1 MNFNSF
7 YSIYQQYDDI
17 NTKEY
22 PTPSDPKSRIQHR
35 WCFSPLF
42 NKRTES
48 FKSIQVIKIW
58 MTSKDV
64 SNNIKGKDVDEYSK
78 MMSNESHKVLIT
90 EEELRNYINN
100 VSILFNIEMTLETVA
115 DSEWVVSIFTEGSTD
130 VGRIKTVMTFVRY
143 AYEFSFNY
151 ILALLYG
158 SIDLGIFSKDE
169 DFFALLFFFSVTEHS
184 NENHA
189 FAGDNDILYT
199 NPTLLNEYVG
209 DDQIEGVYDFMD
221 RASINVD
228 RLLYEDG
235 EVVDETV
242 RTETYFRNL
251 LSEGS
256 AEYCSD
262 PSKNGVYDY
271 LKNNKN
277 QIIKL
282 YESYKKQI
290 KDKIQES

>member
-1 MNFNSF
+1 MNFDSF
-7 YSIYQQYDDI
+7 YSIYQQYDDV

-42 NKRTES
+42 NKSTKS
-48 FKSIQVIKIW
+48 FESIQVIKIW
-58 MTSKDV
+58 MTSNNV
-64 SNNIKGKDVDEYSK
+64 SNSIKGKDIDPYYELR
-78 MMSNESHKVLIT
+78 SNESHKVLIT
-90 EEELRNYINN
+90 EDELRNYINN

-184 NENHA
+184 NDNHA
-189 FAGDNDILYT
+189 FAEDNDVLYT
-199 NPTLLNEYVG
+199 NPKILNEHIG
-209 DDQIEGVYDFMD
+209 DTRIEGVHYFME
-221 RASINVD
+221 RASIGVD
-228 RLLYEDG
+228 HLLDEDNNEVYEI
-235 EVVDETV
+235 V
-242 RTETYFRNL
+242 RTDNHFRDL

-290 KDKIQES
+290 KNKIQES

>member
-1 MNFNSF
+1 MNFDSF

-42 NKRTES
+42 RKSTES

-58 MTSKDV
+58 MTSNAV
-64 SNNIKGKDVDEYSK
+64 SNDIKGKDIDEYNK
-78 MMSNESHKVLIT
+78 MMSNESHKVLIS

-169 DFFALLFFFSVTEHS
+169 DFFALLFFFSITEHS
-184 NENHA
+184 NDNHA
-189 FAGDNDILYT
+189 FARDNDVLYT
-199 NPTLLNEYVG
+199 NPSLLNEYVG
-209 DDQIEGVYDFMD
+209 DDQIEGVYEFME
-221 RASINVD
+221 RASIDVD
-228 RLLYEDG
+228 RLFYEDG
-235 EVVDETV
+235 EEVDETV
-242 RTETYFRNL
+242 GTETHFRDL
-251 LSEGS
+251 LREGS
-256 AEYCSD
+256 AEYCND

>member
-1 MNFNSF
+1 MNFKSF

-42 NKRTES
+42 RKSTES

-58 MTSKDV
+58 MTSKGV
-64 SNNIKGKDVDEYSK
+64 SNDIKGKDIDEYNK

-90 EEELRNYINN
+90 EEQLRNYINN
-100 VSILFNIEMTLETVA
+100 VSILFNIEITLETVA

-130 VGRIKTVMTFVRY
+130 VGRIKTVMTFIRY

-169 DFFALLFFFSVTEHS
+169 DFFALLFFFSITTHS

-189 FAGDNDILYT
+189 FAEDNDVLYT
-199 NPTLLNEYVG
+199 NPTILNKNIG
-209 DDQIEGVYDFMD
+209 DDDMEGVYFFME

-228 RLLYEDG
+228 RLLDEDNN
-235 EVVDETV
+235 EVYETV
-242 RTETYFRNL
+242 KTETYFRNL

-271 LKNNKN
+271 LKNNKY

>member
-1 MNFNSF
+1 MNFSSF
-7 YSIYQQYDDI
+7 YSIYQKYDDV
-17 NTKEY
+17 NAKEY

-42 NKRTES
+42 RKSIDS

-64 SNNIKGKDVDEYSK
+64 SNRIKGKDIDPYYELR
-78 MMSNESHKVLIT
+78 SNESHKVLIT

-100 VSILFNIEMTLETVA
+100 VSLLFNIEMTLDTIA
-115 DSEWVVSIFTEGSTD
+115 DSEWIVSIFTKGSTD
-130 VGRIKTVMTFVRY
+130 VGRIKAVMTFVRY

-184 NENHA
+184 NDNHA
-189 FAGDNDILYT
+189 FAENSDILYT
-199 NPTLLNEYVG
+199 NPAILNENIG
-209 DDQIEGVYDFMD
+209 DDNIEGVYRFME
-221 RASINVD
+221 RASIDVD
-228 RLLYEDG
+228 RLLG
-235 EVVDETV
+235 EGNEEVYETV
-242 RTETYFRNL
+242 QTNYYFRNL

-256 AEYCSD
+256 AEYCND
-262 PSKNGVYDY
+262 PSRNGVYDY
-271 LKNNKN
+271 LKNNKD
-277 QIIKL
+277 QIIKY
-282 YESYKKQI
+282 YENYKKQI
-290 KDKIQES
+290 KDQVQKP

>member
-1 MNFNSF
+1 MNFDSF
-7 YSIYQQYDDI
+7 YSIYQKYDDV
-17 NTKEY
+17 NAKEY
-22 PTPSDPKSRIQHR
+22 PTPSNAKSRIQHR

-42 NKRTES
+42 NKSAKS
-48 FKSIQVIKIW
+48 FESIQVIKIW

-64 SNNIKGKDVDEYSK
+64 SNDIKGKDIDPYYELR
-78 MMSNESHKVLIT
+78 SNESHKVLIT

-100 VSILFNIEMTLETVA
+100 VSLLFNVEMTLDTIA

-184 NENHA
+184 NDNHA
-189 FAGDNDILYT
+189 FAGDSDILYT
-199 NPTLLNEYVG
+199 NPTILNENIG
-209 DDQIEGVYDFMD
+209 DDKIDGVYYFME
-221 RASINVD
+221 RASIDVD
-228 RLLYEDG
+228 RLLDEDNE
-235 EVVDETV
+235 EVYETV
-242 RTETYFRNL
+242 KTDTYFRNL

-271 LKNNKN
+271 LKNNKD
-277 QIIKL
+277 QIIKY

-290 KDKIQES
+290 KDQIQES

>member
-1 MNFNSF
+1 MNFDSF

-42 NKRTES
+42 RKSTES

-64 SNNIKGKDVDEYSK
+64 SNDIKGKDTSEYYK
-78 MMSNESHKVLIT
+78 VMSNESHKVLIT

-100 VSILFNIEMTLETVA
+100 VSILFNIEITLETVA

-130 VGRIKTVMTFVRY
+130 IGRIKTVMTFVRY

-209 DDQIEGVYDFMD
+209 DDQIEGVYEFMD
-221 RASINVD
+221 RASIDVD
-228 RLLYEDG
+228 RLLDEDNN
-235 EVVDETV
+235 EVYETV
-242 RTETYFRNL
+242 RTKSYFRDL

-271 LKNNKN
+271 LKNNKD

>member
-7 YSIYQQYDDI
+7 YSIYQQYDDV

-42 NKRTES
+42 RKSTES

-58 MTSKDV
+58 MTSNDV
-64 SNNIKGKDVDEYSK
+64 SNNIKGKDIDEYNK

-100 VSILFNIEMTLETVA
+100 VSILFNIEITLETVA

-130 VGRIKTVMTFVRY
+130 IGRIKTVMTFIRY

-169 DFFALLFFFSVTEHS
+169 DFFALLFFFSITTHN

-189 FAGDNDILYT
+189 FAEDNDVLYT
-199 NPTLLNEYVG
+199 NPTILNKNIG
-209 DDQIEGVYDFMD
+209 DDDVEGVYSFME
-221 RASINVD
+221 RASIDVD
-228 RLLYEDG
+228 RLLYENG
-235 EVVDETV
+235 EEVYETV
-242 RTETYFRNL
+242 RTETYFRDL

-282 YESYKKQI
+282 YENYKKQI

>member
-22 PTPSDPKSRIQHR
+22 PTPSDPKSRMQHR

-42 NKRTES
+42 NKSVES

-64 SNNIKGKDVDEYSK
+64 SNSIKGKDIDPYYELR
-78 MMSNESHKVLIT
+78 SNESHKFLIT

-100 VSILFNIEMTLETVA
+100 VSLLFNIEITLDTID
-115 DSEWVVSIFTEGSTD
+115 DSEWVVSIFTKGSTD

-169 DFFALLFFFSVTEHS
+169 DFFALLFFFSVTNHS
-184 NENHA
+184 NDNHA
-189 FAGDNDILYT
+189 FAGDNDVLYT
-199 NPTLLNEYVG
+199 NPTILNEHIG
-209 DDQIEGVYDFMD
+209 DTRIDGVYSFME
-221 RASINVD
+221 RASIDVD
-228 RLLYEDG
+228 RLLDENNEKVY
-235 EVVDETV
+235 ETV
-242 RTETYFRNL
+242 KTESYFRKL

-256 AEYCSD
+256 AKYCSD

-271 LKNNKN
+271 LKSNKN
-277 QIIKL
+277 QIIKW
-282 YESYKKQI
+282 YENYKKQI
-290 KDKIQES
+290 KDKIQKS

>member
-22 PTPSDPKSRIQHR
+22 PTPSNPKSRIEHR

-42 NKRTES
+42 RKSTES

-58 MTSKDV
+58 MTSNDV
-64 SNNIKGKDVDEYSK
+64 SNDIKGKDIDVYSK
-78 MMSNESHKVLIT
+78 VMSNESHKVLIT

-100 VSILFNIEMTLETVA
+100 VSILFNIEITLETVA

-199 NPTLLNEYVG
+199 NPTILNEQIG
-209 DDQIEGVYDFMD
+209 DDRIDGVYYFME

-228 RLLYEDG
+228 RLFYEDG
-235 EVVDETV
+235 EVIDEAV
-242 RTETYFRNL
+242 RTDNHFRDL

-256 AEYCSD
+256 AEYCND

-282 YESYKKQI
+282 YENYKKQI

>member
-1 MNFNSF
+1 
-7 YSIYQQYDDI
+7 
-17 NTKEY
+17 
-22 PTPSDPKSRIQHR
+22 
-35 WCFSPLF
+35 
-42 NKRTES
+42 
-48 FKSIQVIKIW
+48 
-58 MTSKDV
+58 
-64 SNNIKGKDVDEYSK
+64 
-78 MMSNESHKVLIT
+78 
-90 EEELRNYINN
+90 
-100 VSILFNIEMTLETVA
+100 
-115 DSEWVVSIFTEGSTD
+115 
-130 VGRIKTVMTFVRY
+130 MTFVRY

-169 DFFALLFFFSVTEHS
+169 DFFALLFFFSITTHN

-189 FAGDNDILYT
+189 FAEDNDVLYT
-199 NPTLLNEYVG
+199 NPTILNKNIG
-209 DDQIEGVYDFMD
+209 DDNIEGVYSFME

-235 EVVDETV
+235 EEVDETV
-242 RTETYFRNL
+242 KTETYFRNL

-271 LKNNKN
+271 LKNNKY

>member
-1 MNFNSF
+1 
-7 YSIYQQYDDI
+7 
-17 NTKEY
+17 
-22 PTPSDPKSRIQHR
+22 
-35 WCFSPLF
+35 
-42 NKRTES
+42 
-48 FKSIQVIKIW
+48 
-58 MTSKDV
+58 
-64 SNNIKGKDVDEYSK
+64 
-78 MMSNESHKVLIT
+78 
-90 EEELRNYINN
+90 
-100 VSILFNIEMTLETVA
+100 MTLETVA

-169 DFFALLFFFSVTEHS
+169 DFFALLFFFSVTEH
-184 NENHA
+184 NNDNHA

-199 NPTLLNEYVG
+199 NPTILNENIG
-209 DDQIEGVYDFMD
+209 DDNIEGVYSFME
-221 RASINVD
+221 RASIDVD

-235 EVVDETV
+235 EEVDETV

>member
-1 MNFNSF
+1 MNFDSF
-7 YSIYQQYDDI
+7 YSIYQQYDDV

-22 PTPSDPKSRIQHR
+22 PTPSNPKSRIQHR

-42 NKRTES
+42 RKSTES

-64 SNNIKGKDVDEYSK
+64 SNDIKGKDTSEYYK
-78 MMSNESHKVLIT
+78 VMSNESHKVLIS
-90 EEELRNYINN
+90 EEDLRNYINN
-100 VSILFNIEMTLETVA
+100 VSMLFNIEMTLETIA

-169 DFFALLFFFSVTEHS
+169 DFFALLFFFSITTHN

-189 FAGDNDILYT
+189 FAEDNDILYT

-209 DDQIEGVYDFMD
+209 DDQIEGVYEFMD
-221 RASINVD
+221 RASMNVD
-228 RLLYEDG
+228 RLLDEDNN
-235 EVVDETV
+235 EVYETV
-242 RTETYFRNL
+242 GTVTYFKYL
-251 LSEGS
+251 LSEGN

-271 LKNNKN
+271 LKNNKD

>member
-1 MNFNSF
+1 MNFDSY
-7 YSIYQQYDDI
+7 YSIYQKYDDV
-17 NTKEY
+17 NAKEY
-22 PTPSDPKSRIQHR
+22 PTPSNPKSRIQHR

-42 NKRTES
+42 NKSVES

-64 SNNIKGKDVDEYSK
+64 SNDIKGKDIDPYNK

-90 EEELRNYINN
+90 EEQLRNYINN
-100 VSILFNIEMTLETVA
+100 VSLLFNIEMTLETVA
-115 DSEWVVSIFTEGSTD
+115 DSEWIVSIFTEGSTD
-130 VGRIKTVMTFVRY
+130 IGRIKTVMTFVRY

-169 DFFALLFFFSVTEHS
+169 DFFALLFFFSVTEH
-184 NENHA
+184 NNDNHA
-189 FAGDNDILYT
+189 FARDNDVLYT
-199 NPTLLNEYVG
+199 NPSLLNEHVG
-209 DDQIEGVYDFMD
+209 DDQIEGVYEFME
-221 RASINVD
+221 RASIDVD
-228 RLLYEDG
+228 RLFYEDG
-235 EVVDETV
+235 EEVDETV
-242 RTETYFRNL
+242 GTETHFRDL

-256 AEYCSD
+256 AKYCSD

-271 LKNNKN
+271 LKNNKD

>member
-1 MNFNSF
+1 MNFYSF
-7 YSIYQQYDDI
+7 YSIYQIYDDV
-17 NTKEY
+17 NAKEY
-22 PTPSDPKSRIQHR
+22 PTPSSAKSRIQHR

-42 NKRTES
+42 NKSVES

-64 SNNIKGKDVDEYSK
+64 SNDIKGEDLDPYNR

-100 VSILFNIEMTLETVA
+100 VSLLFNIEMTLDTIA
-115 DSEWVVSIFTEGSTD
+115 DSEWVVSIFTEGSTY

-169 DFFALLFFFSVTEHS
+169 DFFALLFFFSITEHS
-184 NENHA
+184 NDNHA
-189 FAGDNDILYT
+189 FAGDCDILYT
-199 NPTLLNEYVG
+199 NPTILNEYIE
-209 DDQIEGVYDFMD
+209 DEHIEGVYSFME
-221 RASINVD
+221 RASIDVD
-228 RLLYEDG
+228 HLSHEDG
-235 EVVDETV
+235 EEVFETV
-242 RTETYFRNL
+242 RTNSYFRNL
-251 LSEGS
+251 LIEGG
-256 AEYCSD
+256 AEYCND
-262 PSKNGVYDY
+262 PSRNGVYDY
-271 LKNNKN
+271 LKNNKD
-277 QIIKL
+277 QIIKY

>member
-7 YSIYQQYDDI
+7 YSIYQIYDDV
-17 NTKEY
+17 NAKEY
-22 PTPSDPKSRIQHR
+22 PTPSNPKSRIQHR

-42 NKRTES
+42 KKSNKS
-48 FKSIQVIKIW
+48 FESIQVIKIW

-64 SNNIKGKDVDEYSK
+64 SNDIKGKDIDPYNR

-100 VSILFNIEMTLETVA
+100 VSLLFNIEMTLDTID
-115 DSEWVVSIFTEGSTD
+115 DSEWVVSILTEGSTD

-158 SIDLGIFSKDE
+158 SIDLGIFNKDE

-184 NENHA
+184 NDNHA
-189 FAGDNDILYT
+189 FAGDRDILYT
-199 NPTLLNEYVG
+199 NPTILNDHIG
-209 DDQIEGVYDFMD
+209 DDDIEGVYDFME
-221 RASINVD
+221 RASIDVD
-228 RLLYEDG
+228 PLLDEDNN
-235 EVVDETV
+235 EVYETV
-242 RTETYFRNL
+242 QTNSYFRNL

-256 AEYCSD
+256 AEYCND
-262 PSKNGVYDY
+262 PGKNGVYDY
-271 LKNNKN
+271 LKNNKD
-277 QIIKL
+277 QIIKW
-282 YESYKKQI
+282 YENYKKQI
-290 KDKIQES
+290 KDQIQKP

>member
-7 YSIYQQYDDI
+7 YSIYQQYDDV

-22 PTPSDPKSRIQHR
+22 PTPSNPKSRIQHR

-42 NKRTES
+42 NKSAES

-64 SNNIKGKDVDEYSK
+64 SNDIKGKDIDPYNKV
-78 MMSNESHKVLIT
+78 MSNESHKVLIT
-90 EEELRNYINN
+90 EEQLRNYINN
-100 VSILFNIEMTLETVA
+100 VSLLFNVEMTLDTIA

-130 VGRIKTVMTFVRY
+130 VGRIKTVLTFVRY

-158 SIDLGIFSKDE
+158 SIDLGVFSKDE
-169 DFFALLFFFSVTEHS
+169 DFFALLFFFSITEHS

-189 FAGDNDILYT
+189 FAGDSDILYT
-199 NPTLLNEYVG
+199 NPTILNEYIG
-209 DDQIEGVYDFMD
+209 DDHIEGVYSFME
-221 RASINVD
+221 RASIDVD
-228 RLLYEDG
+228 RLLG
-235 EVVDETV
+235 EGNEEVYETV
-242 RTETYFRNL
+242 RTNSYFRNL
-251 LSEGS
+251 LSDGG

-271 LKNNKN
+271 LKNNKD
-277 QIIKL
+277 QIIKY

-290 KDKIQES
+290 KNKVQES

>member
-1 MNFNSF
+1 MNFDSF
-7 YSIYQQYDDI
+7 YSIYQQYDDV

-22 PTPSDPKSRIQHR
+22 PTPSNPKSRIEHR

-42 NKRTES
+42 RKSTDS

-58 MTSKDV
+58 MTSNDV
-64 SNNIKGKDVDEYSK
+64 SNDIKGKDIDPYYAGR
-78 MMSNESHKVLIT
+78 SNESHKVLIT
-90 EEELRNYINN
+90 EEQLRNYINN
-100 VSILFNIEMTLETVA
+100 VSMLFNIEITLDTIA
-115 DSEWVVSIFTEGSTD
+115 DSEWIVSILTEGSTD
-130 VGRIKTVMTFVRY
+130 VGRIKTVMTFIRY

-169 DFFALLFFFSVTEHS
+169 DFFALLFFFSITTHN

-189 FAGDNDILYT
+189 FAEDNDVLYT
-199 NPTLLNEYVG
+199 NPTILNKNIG
-209 DDQIEGVYDFMD
+209 DDDMEGVYYFME

-235 EVVDETV
+235 EEVYETV
-242 RTETYFRNL
+242 KTETYFRDL

-271 LKNNKN
+271 LKNNKY

-282 YESYKKQI
+282 YENYKKQI

>member
-1 MNFNSF
+1 MNFDSF
-7 YSIYQQYDDI
+7 YSIYQKYDDV
-17 NTKEY
+17 NAKEY
-22 PTPSDPKSRIQHR
+22 PTPSNPKSRIQHR

-42 NKRTES
+42 NKSVES

-58 MTSKDV
+58 MTSKDI
-64 SNNIKGKDVDEYSK
+64 SNSIKGEDIDPYYELR
-78 MMSNESHKVLIT
+78 SNESHKVLIT

-100 VSILFNIEMTLETVA
+100 VSLLFNVEITLETIA

-130 VGRIKTVMTFVRY
+130 VGRIKTVMTFIRY

-169 DFFALLFFFSVTEHS
+169 DFFALLFFFSVTNHS
-184 NENHA
+184 NDSHA
-189 FAGDNDILYT
+189 FAKDSYILYT
-199 NPTLLNEYVG
+199 NPTILDEHIG
-209 DDQIEGVYDFMD
+209 ETRIEGVYYFME

-228 RLLYEDG
+228 PLSYEDG
-235 EVVDETV
+235 EEVSETV
-242 RTETYFRNL
+242 RTNSYFRNL
-251 LSEGS
+251 LNEGS

-262 PSKNGVYDY
+262 PGKNGVYDY
-271 LKNNKN
+271 LKNNKD
-277 QIIKL
+277 QIIKY

-290 KDKIQES
+290 KDQIQKS

>member
-7 YSIYQQYDDI
+7 YSIYQQYDDV

-22 PTPSDPKSRIQHR
+22 PTPSNSKSRIQHR

-42 NKRTES
+42 NKSVDS

-58 MTSKDV
+58 MTSNAV
-64 SNNIKGKDVDEYSK
+64 SNNIKGRDIDEYNR
-78 MMSNESHKVLIT
+78 MMSNDSHKVLIT
-90 EEELRNYINN
+90 EEQLRNYINN
-100 VSILFNIEMTLETVA
+100 VSILFNIEITLETVA

-130 VGRIKTVMTFVRY
+130 VGRIKTVMTFIRY

-169 DFFALLFFFSVTEHS
+169 DFFALLFFFSITEH
-184 NENHA
+184 NNDNHA
-189 FAGDNDILYT
+189 FARDNDVLYT
-199 NPTLLNEYVG
+199 NPSLLNEYVG
-209 DDQIEGVYDFMD
+209 DDQIKGVYDFME
-221 RASINVD
+221 RASIDVD
-228 RLLYEDG
+228 HLFYEDG
-235 EVVDETV
+235 EEVDETV
-242 RTETYFRNL
+242 RTYSHFRNL
-251 LSEGS
+251 LSEGN
-256 AEYCSD
+256 AEYCND
-262 PSKNGVYDY
+262 PSKNGVYNY
-271 LKNNKN
+271 LKNNKY

>member
-1 MNFNSF
+1 MNFDSF
-7 YSIYQQYDDI
+7 YSIYQKYDDV
-17 NTKEY
+17 NAKEY
-22 PTPSDPKSRIQHR
+22 PTPSNPESRIQHR

-42 NKRTES
+42 KKNTES
-48 FKSIQVIKIW
+48 FESIQVIKIW
-58 MTSKDV
+58 MTSKDI
-64 SNNIKGKDVDEYSK
+64 SNDIKGKDIEPYYELR
-78 MMSNESHKVLIT
+78 SNESHKVLIT

-100 VSILFNIEMTLETVA
+100 VSLLFNIEMTLDTID
-115 DSEWVVSIFTEGSTD
+115 DSEWVVSIFTKGSTD

-169 DFFALLFFFSVTEHS
+169 DFFALLFFFSITAH
-184 NENHA
+184 NNDNHA
-189 FAGDNDILYT
+189 FAKDSDILYT
-199 NPTLLNEYVG
+199 NPTILNEHIG
-209 DDQIEGVYDFMD
+209 ETRIESVYYFME
-221 RASINVD
+221 RASIDVD
-228 RLLYEDG
+228 RLLDEGDNGIY
-235 EVVDETV
+235 ETV
-242 RTETYFRNL
+242 RTESYFRNL

-277 QIIKL
+277 QIIKW

>member
-1 MNFNSF
+1 MNFDSY
-7 YSIYQQYDDI
+7 YSIYQKYDDV
-17 NTKEY
+17 NAKEY
-22 PTPSDPKSRIQHR
+22 PTPSNPKSRIQHR

-42 NKRTES
+42 NKSTKS
-48 FKSIQVIKIW
+48 FESIQVIKIW
-58 MTSKDV
+58 MTSNNV
-64 SNNIKGKDVDEYSK
+64 SNSIKGKDIDPYYEL
-78 MMSNESHKVLIT
+78 MSNESHKVLIT

-100 VSILFNIEMTLETVA
+100 VSILFNIEMSLETIA

-130 VGRIKTVMTFVRY
+130 IGRIKTVMTFVRY

-169 DFFALLFFFSVTEHS
+169 DFFALLFFFSITEH
-184 NENHA
+184 NNDNHA
-189 FAGDNDILYT
+189 FARDNDVLYT
-199 NPTLLNEYVG
+199 NPSLLNEHVG
-209 DDQIEGVYDFMD
+209 DDQIEGVYEFMD
-221 RASINVD
+221 RASMNVD
-228 RLLYEDG
+228 RLLDEDNN
-235 EVVDETV
+235 EVYETV

-271 LKNNKN
+271 LKNNKD

>member
-22 PTPSDPKSRIQHR
+22 PTPSNPKSRIQHR

-42 NKRTES
+42 RKSTES

-58 MTSKDV
+58 MTSNAV
-64 SNNIKGKDVDEYSK
+64 SNDIKGKDIDEYNK
-78 MMSNESHKVLIT
+78 VMSNESHKVLIT
-90 EEELRNYINN
+90 EEQLRNYINN
-100 VSILFNIEMTLETVA
+100 VSILFNIEITLETVA
-115 DSEWVVSIFTEGSTD
+115 DSEWVVSIFTKGSTD

-169 DFFALLFFFSVTEHS
+169 DFFALLFFFSVTEHN

-199 NPTLLNEYVG
+199 NPTLLNEHVG
-209 DDQIEGVYDFMD
+209 DDQIKGVYDFME
-221 RASINVD
+221 RASIDVD
-228 RLLYEDG
+228 RLFYEDG
-235 EVVDETV
+235 EAVDEAV
-242 RTETYFRNL
+242 RTESYFRNL
-251 LSEGS
+251 LSEGR
-256 AEYCSD
+256 AEYCND

-271 LKNNKN
+271 LKNNKY

-282 YESYKKQI
+282 YENYKKQI
-290 KDKIQES
+290 KDKI

>member
-1 MNFNSF
+1 MNFDSF
-7 YSIYQQYDDI
+7 YSIYQKYDDV
-17 NTKEY
+17 NAKEY
-22 PTPSDPKSRIQHR
+22 PTPSSAKSRIQHR

-42 NKRTES
+42 KKSVES
-48 FKSIQVIKIW
+48 FESIQVIKIW

-64 SNNIKGKDVDEYSK
+64 SNDIKGKDTDPYYQL
-78 MMSNESHKVLIT
+78 MSNESHKVLIT

-100 VSILFNIEMTLETVA
+100 VSLLFNVEMTLDTID
-115 DSEWVVSIFTEGSTD
+115 DSEWVVSIFTKGSTD

-169 DFFALLFFFSVTEHS
+169 DFFALLFFFSVTAH
-184 NENHA
+184 NNDNHA
-189 FAGDNDILYT
+189 FAEDSDILYT
-199 NPTLLNEYVG
+199 NPTILNEHIG
-209 DDQIEGVYDFMD
+209 ETRIEGVYYFME
-221 RASINVD
+221 RASIDVD
-228 RLLYEDG
+228 RLLDEGDNGIY
-235 EVVDETV
+235 ETV
-242 RTETYFRNL
+242 RTESYFRNL

-262 PSKNGVYDY
+262 PRRNGVYDY
-271 LKNNKN
+271 LKNNKD
-277 QIIKL
+277 QIIKY

-290 KDKIQES
+290 KDKIQKS

>member
-1 MNFNSF
+1 MNFDSF
-7 YSIYQQYDDI
+7 YSIYQQYDDV

-22 PTPSDPKSRIQHR
+22 PTPSNPKSRIQHR

-42 NKRTES
+42 RKSTES

-64 SNNIKGKDVDEYSK
+64 SNDIKGKDIDEYNK
-78 MMSNESHKVLIT
+78 MMSNESHKVLIS

-100 VSILFNIEMTLETVA
+100 VSILFNIEITLETIA

-169 DFFALLFFFSVTEHS
+169 DFFALLFFFSITTHN

-189 FAGDNDILYT
+189 FAEDNDVLYT
-199 NPTLLNEYVG
+199 NPTILNKNIG
-209 DDQIEGVYDFMD
+209 DDDIEGVYYFME
-221 RASINVD
+221 RASMNVD

-235 EVVDETV
+235 EEVGETV
-242 RTETYFRNL
+242 RTETYFRDL
-251 LSEGS
+251 LKGGS
-256 AEYCSD
+256 AEYCND

>member
-1 MNFNSF
+1 MNFDSF
-7 YSIYQQYDDI
+7 YSIYQQYDDV
-17 NTKEY
+17 NAKEY
-22 PTPSDPKSRIQHR
+22 PTPSSAKSRIQHR

-42 NKRTES
+42 KKSTES

-64 SNNIKGKDVDEYSK
+64 SNDIKGKDADPYNR

-100 VSILFNIEMTLETVA
+100 VSILFNIEITLETVA

-169 DFFALLFFFSVTEHS
+169 DFFALLFFFSVTEH
-184 NENHA
+184 NNDNHA
-189 FAGDNDILYT
+189 FAGNNDILYT

-209 DDQIEGVYDFMD
+209 DDQIEGVYEFME

-228 RLLYEDG
+228 PLLYEDG
-235 EVVDETV
+235 EKVDETV
-242 RTETYFRNL
+242 RTETYFRDL
-251 LSEGS
+251 LDEGS

-271 LKNNKN
+271 LKNNKY
-277 QIIKL
+277 QIIKW

-290 KDKIQES
+290 KDQIQKS

>member
-1 MNFNSF
+1 MNFDSF
-7 YSIYQQYDDI
+7 YSIYQQYDDV

-22 PTPSDPKSRIQHR
+22 PTPSNPKSRIEHR

-42 NKRTES
+42 RKSTDS

-64 SNNIKGKDVDEYSK
+64 SNKIKGKDMDLYYYE
-78 MMSNESHKVLIT
+78 MSNESHKVLIT

-100 VSILFNIEMTLETVA
+100 VSLLFNVEMTLDTIA

-169 DFFALLFFFSVTEHS
+169 DFFALLFFFSVTNHS
-184 NENHA
+184 NDNHA
-189 FAGDNDILYT
+189 FAGDSDILYT
-199 NPTLLNEYVG
+199 NPTILNENIG
-209 DDQIEGVYDFMD
+209 DDNIEGVYYFME
-221 RASINVD
+221 RASIDID
-228 RLLYEDG
+228 RLLDENNE
-235 EVVDETV
+235 EVYETV
-242 RTETYFRNL
+242 RTESYFRNL

-277 QIIKL
+277 QIIKW

-290 KDKIQES
+290 KDKIQKS

>member
-1 MNFNSF
+1 MNFDSF
-7 YSIYQQYDDI
+7 YSIYQKYDDV
-17 NTKEY
+17 NAKEY
-22 PTPSDPKSRIQHR
+22 PTPSNAKSRIQHR

-42 NKRTES
+42 KKSTES
-48 FKSIQVIKIW
+48 FESIQVIKIC

-64 SNNIKGKDVDEYSK
+64 SNDIKGKDLDPYNR

-100 VSILFNIEMTLETVA
+100 VSLLFNIEMTLDTID

-184 NENHA
+184 NDNHA
-189 FAGDNDILYT
+189 FAGDGDILYT
-199 NPTLLNEYVG
+199 NPTILNENIG
-209 DDQIEGVYDFMD
+209 DDNIEGVYYFME
-221 RASINVD
+221 RASID
-228 RLLYEDG
+228 IDPLLYEDG
-235 EVVDETV
+235 ERVSETV
-242 RTETYFRNL
+242 RTDTYFRNL
-251 LSEGS
+251 LNEGS

-271 LKNNKN
+271 LKNNKY
-277 QIIKL
+277 QIIKY
-282 YESYKKQI
+282 YENYKKQI
-290 KDKIQES
+290 KDKIQKS

>member
-1 MNFNSF
+1 MNFDSF

-22 PTPSDPKSRIQHR
+22 PTPSNPKSRIQHR

-42 NKRTES
+42 KKSVES

-64 SNNIKGKDVDEYSK
+64 SNDIKGKDTSEYYK
-78 MMSNESHKVLIT
+78 VMSNESHKVLIT
-90 EEELRNYINN
+90 EEQLRNYINN
-100 VSILFNIEMTLETVA
+100 VSLLFNVEMTLDTIN
-115 DSEWVVSIFTEGSTD
+115 DSEWVVSIFTKGSTD
-130 VGRIKTVMTFVRY
+130 IGRIKTVMTFVRY

-169 DFFALLFFFSVTEHS
+169 DFFALLFFFSVTEHI
-184 NENHA
+184 NANHA

-199 NPTLLNEYVG
+199 NPTLLNEYIG
-209 DDQIEGVYDFMD
+209 DDHIEGVYDFME
-221 RASINVD
+221 RASIDVNP
-228 RLLYEDG
+228 LLYEDG
-235 EVVDETV
+235 ERVCETV
-242 RTETYFRNL
+242 RTDTYFRNL
-251 LSEGS
+251 LIEGS

-271 LKNNKN
+271 LKNNKY
-277 QIIKL
+277 QIIKW
-282 YESYKKQI
+282 YENYKKQI
-290 KDKIQES
+290 KDQIQES